1 MKSATRNILTFL
13 APVALLAS
21 GPTAYAAAPTFN
33 QGDLIVGFRATG
45 GTGADRNVL
54 VNLGN
59 CAGFRD
65 HTVAS
70 GALSLGNINTDMQA
84 QFGIG
89 WGSRTDIFWGIAGT
103 PSNTAAFNGDALKT
117 DYASKAE
124 VTAGT
129 LVTGWALSYTNL
141 GLASTTMMGMLGGG
155 AAGGFS
161 QSPASTHNSRLVVQ
175 DSTMVNWWS
184 SFQPGGINS
193 PASTSF
199 KVFNGGIEGALAKPL
214 DLFRITTANVAGTY
228 LGTFSISTSGVIT
241 YAAPASASGFSS
253 WAATKSLT
261 SANNAP
267 TQDADNDG
275 TNNLL
280 EYVLGGNPLA
290 VDPSIL
296 PVQTAD
302 ATYQY
307 LSFSRSV
314 DSKSDTTQKVQWST
328 NLATWTDIPVGAS
341 SAGAVT
347 VVTHGSSPDTVT
359 VAVPRANAGSNGTLF
374 MRLCVTQP

>member
-1 MKSATRNILTFL
+1 MKFIHQAVCT
-13 APVALLAS
+13 ALLLSAS
-21 GPTAYAAAPTFN
+21 SVLAAPPTFN

-103 PSNTAAFNGDALKT
+103 PSNTADFNGDALKT

-129 LVTGWALSYTNL
+129 LVTGWAISNTNR

-155 AAGGFS
+155 ATGGFS
-161 QSPASTHNSRLVVQ
+161 QSTASTGNSRLVVQ
-175 DSTMVNWWS
+175 DSTTVNGWS
-184 SFQPGGINS
+184 SFQSGGINS
-193 PASTSF
+193 TASTAF
-199 KVFNGGIEGALAKPL
+199 KVFNGGIEGGLAKPL
-214 DLFRITTANVAGTY
+214 DLFRITTTAAGTY

-241 YAAPASASGFSS
+241 YTAPASASGFSS

-374 MRLCVTQP
+374 MRLTVTQP